1 MKMKPI
7 KGKRRLSRIYAVEI
21 PPCGT
26 ETLRTRRGDTS
37 EELQIAQAGGKVVK
51 LAKSSIAK
59 TEPMS
64 ISLMPTGLD
73 KALTKEERRDLM
85 MFLLTIP
92 GEKFKV
98 SCGRNFCSSILY

>member
-1 MKMKPI
+1 MK
-7 KGKRRLSRIYAVEI
+7 
-21 PPCGT
+21 T
-26 ETLRTRRGDTS
+26 
-37 EELQIAQAGGKVVK
+37 
-51 LAKSSIAK
+51 
-59 TEPMS
+59 
-64 ISLMPTGLD
+64 TGLD